1 MSEDVDRALEE
12 LRRQEPAEPDPE
24 QAEHWLE
31 VYEQLIAMTELMLE
45 RTRGYLAGLHPAAR
59 RHVERVNVR
68 VMEEELG
75 GFRERHRV
83 WADRVQSF
91 DE

>member
-1 MSEDVDRALEE
+1 VAERVDQALSE
-12 LRRQEPAEPDPE
+12 LRRQEPEHPTPE

-45 RTRGYLAGLHPAAR
+45 KTREYLSGLHPPGR

-68 VMEEELG
+68 VMEEELA
-75 GFRERHRV
+75 GFRDRHRV
-83 WADRVQSF
+83 WAQRVQYF
-91 DE
+91 DN